1 MAVNPIAMARAVAG
15 WTQSQLATAAG
26 TSQPTIAAY
35 EGDSKSPTWRTV
47 TAIAEAAGLACYPA
61 VGTPMTREELQSHAL
76 HFAIAA
82 KLSADPEAVIGR
94 SRGNIARMRDVNPH
108 AARLLDEWDRI
119 LDRPAREIVARMLD
133 PGEHARELRH
143 VTPFAGVLSAPERA
157 KVIQSVRA
165 AA

>member
-1 MAVNPIAMARAVAG
+1 MNPIVAIRSVSR
-15 WTQSQLATAAG
+15 WTQARLAAAAG

-35 EGDSKSPTWRTV
+35 EAGTKSPTWRTV
-47 TAIAEAAGLACYPA
+47 EAVAEAAGLACYPA

-82 KLSADPEAVIGR
+82 KLSADPDAVIR
-94 SRGNIARMRDVNPH
+94 RCRRNIARMRDVNPH

-119 LDRPAREIVARMLD
+119 LDRPVREIVARMLD

-143 VTPFAGVLSAPERA
+143 VSPFAGLLSARERA
-157 KVIQSVRA
+157 AVLRSARDA
-165 AA
+165 A